1 MSEPRSLKTPD
12 MPVIE
17 AIYQG
22 GVFKPLKE
30 VRLLENQRV
39 FLDIQTPTRQD
50 APAWLAEVREL
61 QQRIVAQRG
70 YFPDSTLD
78 IAADRVRNE

>member
-1 MSEPRSLKTPD
+1 

-30 VRLLENQRV
+30 VRLPENQRV
-39 FLDIQTPTRQD
+39 FLSFQTPTAQD
-50 APAWLAEVREL
+50 VVAWLAEVREF
-61 QQRIVAQRG
+61 QQRIVDKRG
-70 YFPDSTLD
+70 CFPDSALD
-78 IAADRVRNE
+78 IAADWVRDE